1 MAITGQARRIDIWLV
16 AGAIGLSAAGDFIA
30 LIALGLNGND
40 MHGEGVG
47 VALVFI
53 ALWAPIAL
61 LAGYVGLVVDR
72 FETTRLL
79 AVASVF
85 QALVGVALAF
95 ATPFGLMLALTA
107 LLGCGVAITQSA
119 EFALIPAVA
128 GERSIQASNGMVE
141 TARYVGFAVGPLAG
155 GALVKIG
162 GVSLAMLVDAAS
174 FLVVAAVAATL
185 TVRRHPEPA
194 AGERRRA
201 RDGFAFLLEDRLL
214 ALTMAVATISLVF
227 MSASIPADL
236 VYVQD
241 VLGVEDIGI
250 GVVLTGW
257 TIGMVL
263 AANYLS
269 PRIAVP
275 ALATA
280 GFAAVAVQGL
290 GKFLAPLWL
299 VFWFMVV
306 CYFVGGM
313 GHGIKNVAFRSLIHH
328 RVPEDRHGR
337 AFAAYNGLRNTA
349 ELVALAAGG
358 ALVATLGSRVT
369 LMVAGGISA
378 LAGLGGLAVL
388 RHRTFSVPS
397 TGPPVESPAP

>member
-1 MAITGQARRIDIWLV
+1 
-16 AGAIGLSAAGDFIA
+16 
-30 LIALGLNGND
+30 
-40 MHGEGVG
+40 
-47 VALVFI
+47 
-53 ALWAPIAL
+53 
-61 LAGYVGLVVDR
+61 
-72 FETTRLL
+72 
-79 AVASVF
+79 
-85 QALVGVALAF
+85 
-95 ATPFGLMLALTA
+95 
-107 LLGCGVAITQSA
+107 
-119 EFALIPAVA
+119 
-128 GERSIQASNGMVE
+128 
-141 TARYVGFAVGPLAG
+141 
-155 GALVKIG
+155 
-162 GVSLAMLVDAAS
+162 
-174 FLVVAAVAATL
+174 
-185 TVRRHPEPA
+185 
-194 AGERRRA
+194 
-201 RDGFAFLLEDRLL
+201 
-214 ALTMAVATISLVF
+214 MAVATISLVF

-269 PRIAVP
+269 PRIALP

-313 GHGIKNVAFRSLIHH
+313 GHGIKNVAFRSLIHD

-358 ALVATLGSRVT
+358 ALVAALGRGD
-369 LMVAGGISA
+369 ADGRRRR
-378 LAGLGGLAVL
+378 LGARRPRRARG
-388 RHRTFSVPS
+388 
-397 TGPPVESPAP
+397 SPAPCVFDSPPPGRP

>member
-1 MAITGQARRIDIWLV
+1 MAISGHVRRWDLWLV
-16 AGAIGLSAAGDFIA
+16 SGAIGLSAAGDFIA
-30 LIALGLNGND
+30 LIALGLNGNE

-47 VALVFI
+47 VAAIFI
-53 ALWAPIAL
+53 ALWAPIAV

-79 AVASVF
+79 AGVSVF

-119 EFALIPAVA
+119 EFALVPAVA
-128 GERSIQASNGMVE
+128 GERSIQAANGMVE

-155 GALVKIG
+155 GALVKVG

-174 FLVVAAVAATL
+174 FLVVAAVALTL
-185 TVRRHPEPA
+185 SVRRHPEPA

-201 RDGFAFLLEDRLL
+201 RDGFGYLVEDRLL

-250 GVVLTGW
+250 GIVLTGW

-263 AANYLS
+263 AANYVS
-269 PRIAVP
+269 PRIALP

-313 GHGIKNVAFRSLIHH
+313 GHGIKNVAFRSLIHD
-328 RVPEDRHGR
+328 RVPEHRHGR

-358 ALVATLGSRVT
+358 GSWR
-369 LMVAGGISA
+369 
-378 LAGLGGLAVL
+378 
-388 RHRTFSVPS
+388 RW
-397 TGPPVESPAP
+397 GPARP

>member
-1 MAITGQARRIDIWLV
+1 M
-16 AGAIGLSAAGDFIA
+16 LS
-30 LIALGLNGND
+30 
-40 MHGEGVG
+40 
-47 VALVFI
+47 
-53 ALWAPIAL
+53 
-61 LAGYVGLVVDR
+61 
-72 FETTRLL
+72 
-79 AVASVF
+79 
-85 QALVGVALAF
+85 
-95 ATPFGLMLALTA
+95 
-107 LLGCGVAITQSA
+107 
-119 EFALIPAVA
+119 
-128 GERSIQASNGMVE
+128 
-141 TARYVGFAVGPLAG
+141 
-155 GALVKIG
+155 
-162 GVSLAMLVDAAS
+162 
-174 FLVVAAVAATL
+174 
-185 TVRRHPEPA
+185 
-194 AGERRRA
+194 
-201 RDGFAFLLEDRLL
+201 
-214 ALTMAVATISLVF
+214 LTMAVATTSLVF

-257 TIGMVL
+257 TVGMVL

-313 GHGIKNVAFRSLIHH
+313 GHGIKNVVFRSLIHH
-328 RVPEDRHGR
+328 RVAEDRHGR

-358 ALVATLGSRVT
+358 ALVATLGAR
-369 LMVAGGISA
+369 A
-378 LAGLGGLAVL
+378 
-388 RHRTFSVPS
+388 R
-397 TGPPVESPAP
+397 